1 MGINADNKKDT
12 LVGSFSGVPQ
22 IIMGDA
28 NGYAVP
34 EAMRDS
40 SGETVLIAVYSAMLN
55 GVTKKEEQKKVVE
68 SKEFKVLSKKLR
80 FATEK
85 VKV

>member
-1 MGINADNKKDT
+1 MVAGKPLNSTARKMYPSPAIFDVDNDGK
-12 LVGSFSGVPQ
+12 
-22 IIMGDA
+22 M
-28 NGYAVP
+28 
-34 EAMRDS
+34 E
-40 SGETVLIAVYSAMLN
+40 LIAVYSAMLN
-55 GVTKKEEQKKVVE
+55 GVTKKEEQKKVME